1 MRLSKPSPAGK
12 WITRLHYIAFND
24 NGGFTA
30 RKWLDYP
37 PNIGGNIV
45 RWGLKN
51 TSEKLEELR
60 EKLDEVLGKI
70 KDIEKRLDET
80 DARVKGINQGVVRSS

>member
-1 MRLSKPSPAGK
+1 M
-12 WITRLHYIAFND
+12 
-24 NGGFTA
+24 
-30 RKWLDYP
+30 
-37 PNIGGNIV
+37 GGNIV

-70 KDIEKRLDET
+70 KDVEKRLDET

>member
-1 MRLSKPSPAGK
+1 VAQLSAKHRGE
-12 WITRLHYIAFND
+12 I
-24 NGGFTA
+24 
-30 RKWLDYP
+30 
-37 PNIGGNIV
+37 IV

-60 EKLDEVLGKI
+60 EKVDEVLGKI

-80 DARVKGINQGVVRSS
+80 DARVKGINQGAARSS